1 MGESAANLAILH
13 PVVKIESPISWRANF
28 VRPELGCAGNIGDI
42 VVWSNL
48 TNCKV
53 NMVKD
58 PINTALNTPCMLS
71 WITCDDFLYFDNK
84 DFLWQKSLT
93 ETSHCSLFKAL
104 IARVSSYK
112 RTAIH
117 FDYCWVFSTLM
128 ELSNLIK

>member
-58 PINTALNTPCMLS
+58 PINTAHTAPWCRPDKTS
-71 WITCDDFLYFDNK
+71 DDFLNFDN
-84 DFLWQKSLT
+84 T
-93 ETSHCSLFKAL
+93 
-104 IARVSSYK
+104 
-112 RTAIH
+112 
-117 FDYCWVFSTLM
+117 
-128 ELSNLIK
+128 